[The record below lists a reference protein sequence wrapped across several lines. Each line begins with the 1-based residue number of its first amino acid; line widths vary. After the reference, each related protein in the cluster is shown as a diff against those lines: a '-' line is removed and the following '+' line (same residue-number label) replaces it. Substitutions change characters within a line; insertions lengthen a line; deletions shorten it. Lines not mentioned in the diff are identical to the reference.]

1 MSELVST
8 ARDPRMPAPRGMIF
22 EPTEQLAMRVV
33 GTEEQNKQLRRKLT
47 GRTVWMLMFGAMLLT
62 AAAALVFVWMTSEAR
77 VAAAE
82 AEAAE
87 TIEAVQTQLADTTAE
102 NVRLREVAQTLES
115 YRGAAKLQFDINQDK
130 AEIEE
135 YRTFYESQS
144 GINIPEGLFKYELA
158 SANWLGSSVS
168 TLTGDKAVLET
179 ALSRVDDWLVL
190 NGQKASAPRRVRKD
204 NPF

>member
-1 MSELVST
+1 MSELVPT
-8 ARDPRMPAPRGMIF
+8 ARDPRMPVPRGMIF
-22 EPTEQLAMRVV
+22 EPTEQLAMRIV

-62 AAAALVFVWMTSEAR
+62 AAAALVFVWLTSETR

-87 TIEAVQTQLADTTAE
+87 TIDTMQTQLADTTAE
-102 NVRLREVAQTLES
+102 NTRLREVAQTLET
-115 YRGAAKLQFDINQDK
+115 YRGAAKLQFDISQDK

-135 YRTFYESQS
+135 YQTFYESQS
-144 GINIPEGLFKYELA
+144 GIDIPEGLFDYELD
-158 SANWLGSSVS
+158 STNWLGNSVS
-168 TLTGDKAVLET
+168 TLTGDKSKLET
-179 ALSRVDDWLVL
+179 ALSRIDDWLVL
-190 NGQKASAPRRVRKD
+190 NGQRGSAPRRVRKD